1 MKSSE
6 DLRLELTVQSTLD
19 HTSEQS
25 KKISGKDKMA
35 FNKNFWN
42 GSQKKLTI
50 ISVALHGSSP
60 ILVGQ
65 IEQRRNTVTAK
76 IS

>member
-25 KKISGKDKMA
+25 KKIAGKDKMA
-35 FNKNFWN
+35 LQQEFLEWF
-42 GSQKKLTI
+42 SEE
-50 ISVALHGSSP
+50 VED
-60 ILVGQ
+60 
-65 IEQRRNTVTAK
+65 IELLYMDHHQYW
-76 IS
+76 

>member
-25 KKISGKDKMA
+25 KKILGRDK
-35 FNKNFWN
+35 
-42 GSQKKLTI
+42 L
-50 ISVALHGSSP
+50 ALQEEFLEWFSEENED
-60 ILVGQ
+60 
-65 IEQRRNTVTAK
+65 IELLYMKHHQYW
-76 IS
+76 

>member
-25 KKISGKDKMA
+25 KMISGKDKMA
-35 FNKNFWN
+35 LQQEFLEWF
-42 GSQKKLTI
+42 SEE
-50 ISVALHGSSP
+50 VED
-60 ILVGQ
+60 
-65 IEQRRNTVTAK
+65 IELLYMDHHQYW
-76 IS
+76 

>member
-25 KKISGKDKMA
+25 KKIYGKDKMA
-35 FNKNFWN
+35 LQQEFLEWF
-42 GSQKKLTI
+42 SEE
-50 ISVALHGSSP
+50 VED
-60 ILVGQ
+60 
-65 IEQRRNTVTAK
+65 IELLYMDHHQYW
-76 IS
+76 

>member
-6 DLRLELTVQSTLD
+6 DLRLELTVQSILD

-35 FNKNFWN
+35 LQQEFLEWF
-42 GSQKKLTI
+42 SEE
-50 ISVALHGSSP
+50 VED
-60 ILVGQ
+60 
-65 IEQRRNTVTAK
+65 IELLYMDHHQYW
-76 IS
+76 